1 MSYIVRY
8 SRFRLSPDD
17 PPSTAFPQGHTLN
30 YPLVDLRLKIG
41 DSTTPLLKM
50 LIDSGS
56 AYCIFGSDTAE
67 ALGINVRSGKL
78 RQGIAGIGGGEVDLY
93 FFSIELLIDSLRVDC
108 YAGFM
113 EQEFPGNEVYFGLLG
128 EYDFLSK
135 ISVALDAKRLQIRIG

>member
-1 MSYIVRY
+1 MPLIVRY
-8 SRFRLSPDD
+8 SRFQLPPDD
-17 PPSTAFPQGHTLN
+17 PPSIAFPQGHTIH
-30 YPLVDLRLKIG
+30 YPLVDLKLRVR

-56 AYCIFGSDTAE
+56 AYCIFGSETTE
-67 ALGINVRSGKL
+67 ALGIDVRSGNL

-93 FFSIELLIDSLRVDC
+93 FFSVELLIDSLRVDC

-113 EQEFPGNEVYFGLLG
+113 EQEFPGNEAYFGLLG

-135 ISVALDAKRLQIRIG
+135 IPVALDAKKLQIRIG